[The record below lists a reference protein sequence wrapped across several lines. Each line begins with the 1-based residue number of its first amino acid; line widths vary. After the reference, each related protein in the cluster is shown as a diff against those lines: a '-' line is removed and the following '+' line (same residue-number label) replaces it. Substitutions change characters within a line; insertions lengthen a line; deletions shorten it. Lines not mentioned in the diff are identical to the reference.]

1 MSLTSNEEIENTLSQ
16 KSLFWNRK
24 GAGKSQEKAEC
35 PLLFK
40 SQNILPFRKCWYTC
54 KRDNHSHELHDFP
67 KICLPSLKTAM
78 LSYFSTKK

>member
-1 MSLTSNEEIENTLSQ
+1 MQCLEHLAFKHSINIYLINIHLPNEQINTYLSSEMSLTSNEETENTLSQ

-40 SQNILPFRKCWYTC
+40 SQNILPFR
-54 KRDNHSHELHDFP
+54 
-67 KICLPSLKTAM
+67 
-78 LSYFSTKK
+78 